1 MTPLTASDFSE
12 TALAACAFFLL
23 LIPLAGA
30 GLALINTGLGR
41 SRSAAHSM
49 LASLCVFAVA
59 AGAYFVCGFAW
70 QGFPGGP
77 SHVIWANGK
86 AWDWLGGE
94 RLFLRGLAF
103 GGSDKALLAAC
114 MGIFSAGLA
123 ALIPLG
129 SGADRW
135 RLRAACS
142 STALLAG
149 LTFPLFAHWVWGGGW
164 LARLGVNY
172 GLGRG
177 FLDAGGAGTIQAVGG
192 LTALSV
198 AWILGPRR
206 GKYSLEGMPAV
217 IPGHNAV
224 FVLLGCLLALV
235 GWLGLNCAGAIL
247 FAGMGFGRAG
257 LVGIN
262 TILGGGAGGLAA
274 AGMTRWRYGRP
285 DVSLSANGFVS
296 GLAATSA
303 SCPFVAPAA
312 ALFIGIVAGA
322 LAALS
327 VEWFELRLAID
338 DPGGAVSVHALG
350 GLWGL
355 LALGMFARFPGPA
368 AYAQGHIV
376 GTTAVSIPGQF
387 LAQLVG
393 VATLLGF
400 ILPLTY
406 GLNWLLDK
414 LWGQRV
420 DAEGER
426 QGLDVY
432 ELGSSAYPEFVLH
445 TEEFTQQ

>member
-1 MTPLTASDFSE
+1 
-12 TALAACAFFLL
+12 
-23 LIPLAGA
+23 
-30 GLALINTGLGR
+30 
-41 SRSAAHSM
+41 
-49 LASLCVFAVA
+49 
-59 AGAYFVCGFAW
+59 
-70 QGFPGGP
+70 
-77 SHVIWANGK
+77 
-86 AWDWLGGE
+86 
-94 RLFLRGLAF
+94 
-103 GGSDKALLAAC
+103 
-114 MGIFSAGLA
+114 
-123 ALIPLG
+123 
-129 SGADRW
+129 
-135 RLRAACS
+135 
-142 STALLAG
+142 
-149 LTFPLFAHWVWGGGW
+149 
-164 LARLGVNY
+164 
-172 GLGRG
+172 
-177 FLDAGGAGTIQAVGG
+177 
-192 LTALSV
+192 
-198 AWILGPRR
+198 
-206 GKYSLEGMPAV
+206 
-217 IPGHNAV
+217 
-224 FVLLGCLLALV
+224 
-235 GWLGLNCAGAIL
+235 
-247 FAGMGFGRAG
+247 
-257 LVGIN
+257 
-262 TILGGGAGGLAA
+262 
-274 AGMTRWRYGRP
+274 MTRWRYGRP